1 MSLVLLAAFISFLNL
16 GSGLEQQRPEVQVRL
31 KAGNAWLYR
40 GVVEWTE
47 ASTPEEQARNA
58 PPRFGKKQITWKTE
72 IVEEANKGD
81 LKAYVVNGSFENL
94 AWYDPGKDSSEQY
107 LWIVYRQRL
116 FSLLLTP
123 ELLHRFRDPN
133 DSLTSAVLNE
143 EPVLEFP
150 LRPSQC
156 TVAIEP
162 KEVRHREDLFYCW
175 FLEHKKTADIQAARV
190 GPIRDVWNAWYR
202 SNPDH
207 QILGFAPGVGFVSY
221 DFSHHGTLSEAHIK
235 LVEAHLH

>member
-1 MSLVLLAAFISFLNL
+1 MRVLLLAALISYLNS
-16 GSGLEQQRPEVQVRL
+16 GSGLAQQYPEVQLRL
-31 KAGNAWLYR
+31 KAGNVWLYR

-47 ASTPEEQARNA
+47 VSTPEELARNA
-58 PPRFGKKQITWKTE
+58 SPRFGKKQITWKTE
-72 IVEEANKGD
+72 IVEQVDKGD
-81 LKAYVVNGSFENL
+81 LKAYIVNGSFENL
-94 AWYDPGKDSSEQY
+94 VWYKPGQDRSEQY
-107 LWIVYRQRL
+107 LWIVYRRRF

-123 ELLHRFRDPN
+123 ELLHRLRDPN

-150 LRPSQC
+150 LRQSQC
-156 TVAIEP
+156 TVAIKP
-162 KEVRHREDLFYCW
+162 KEVRQREDLFYCW
-175 FLEHKKTADIQAARV
+175 FLEQKTAADLQVAGVR
-190 GPIRDVWNAWYR
+190 PIRDVWRAWYR

-221 DFSHHGTLSEAHIK
+221 DFSHHGTLSEAHVK

>member
-1 MSLVLLAAFISFLNL
+1 MTIVLLAAFISFLNF
-16 GSGLEQQRPEVQVRL
+16 GSGLEQQHPEDQLRL

-47 ASTPEEQARNA
+47 PSTPEEQARNA

-72 IVEEANKGD
+72 IVEQIDKGE

-94 AWYDPGKDSSEQY
+94 PWYEPGKNSSEQY
-107 LWIVYRQRL
+107 LWIVYEHRFFSLMLTSELMQRL
-116 FSLLLTP
+116 G
-123 ELLHRFRDPN
+123 DPN
-133 DSLTSAVLNE
+133 DSLISAVLNE
-143 EPVLEFP
+143 EPVLKFP
-150 LRPSQC
+150 LREGQC

-162 KEVRHREDLFYCW
+162 KEVRERQDLFYCW
-175 FLEHKKTADIQAARV
+175 YLEHKKEADIRV
-190 GPIRDVWNAWYR
+190 TGLGAIRDVWNAWYR

-221 DFSHHGTLSEAHIK
+221 DFSHHGTLSETHIK

>member
-1 MSLVLLAAFISFLNL
+1 MSVLVLAALVCFLNS
-16 GSGLEQQRPEVQVRL
+16 GSGLEQEHPELQLRL
-31 KAGNAWLYR
+31 KAGNAWIYQ

-72 IVEEANKGD
+72 IVEQINKGD

-94 AWYDPGKDSSEQY
+94 SWYEPGKDSSEQY
-107 LWIVYRQRL
+107 LWIVYRDRF
-116 FSLLLTP
+116 FSLLLT
-123 ELLHRFRDPN
+123 EDLMQRLRDPN
-133 DSLTSAVLNE
+133 DSLISAVVSE

-150 LRPSQC
+150 LRETTC

-162 KEVRHREDLFYCW
+162 REVRKFDNGFYCW
-175 FLEHKKTADIQAARV
+175 YVEHKKETDIRVAGV
-190 GPIRDVWNAWYR
+190 GPIRDVWLAWYR

-221 DFSHHGTLSEAHIK
+221 DFSHHGTLSEAHVK
-235 LVEAHLH
+235 LVEARLH